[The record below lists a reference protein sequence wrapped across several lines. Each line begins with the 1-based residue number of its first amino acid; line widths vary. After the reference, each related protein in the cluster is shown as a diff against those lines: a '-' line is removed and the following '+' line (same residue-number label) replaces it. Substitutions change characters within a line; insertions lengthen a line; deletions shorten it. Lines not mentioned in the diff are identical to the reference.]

1 MNSETPSLSSVFRE
15 LMISFTG
22 ILRGEVLLAKAE
34 LKEVATSLRRDVFRF
49 MSFASLAAAGLL
61 PLMAFLVLGLG
72 RLLGDRYILS
82 SLMIAVLSIGIGL
95 IVSYTTYQ
103 KATREALQLPRTL
116 HSVEE
121 RIDSL
126 NKRLNEL
133 AETAKR
139 SVA

>member
-1 MNSETPSLSSVFRE
+1 MSEETPTLTSVFRE

-22 ILRGEVLLAKAE
+22 MVRGEIQLAKAE
-34 LKEVATSLRRDVFRF
+34 FKGTTTTLRRDIFRF
-49 MSFASLAAAGLL
+49 MLFAALAAAGLL

-72 RLLGDRYILS
+72 RLLGGQYIWS
-82 SLMIAVLSIGIGL
+82 SLIVAVFSIGIGVS
-95 IVSYTTYQ
+95 VSYFAYR
-103 KATREALQLPRTL
+103 KATREDLQLPRTL

-121 RIDSL
+121 RLESL
-126 NKRLNEL
+126 SKRFNEL